1 MTPINGV
8 NKISLKTE
16 PLSERVDRRDT
27 EFAQRIKN
35 AMSDVNEK
43 QHIADN
49 SIEAVIK
56 GEMGIH
62 EGMMAIGQAD
72 TSLRLLT
79 QVRSK
84 IMAAYNEI
92 MRMQI

>member
-1 MTPINGV
+1 MTPINSI
-8 NKISLKTE
+8 NKISLRTE

-43 QHIADN
+43 QHIADD

-56 GEMGIH
+56 GEMGLH
-62 EGMMAIGQAD
+62 EGMIAIGRAD

-84 IMAAYNEI
+84 VMAAYNEI
-92 MRMQI
+92 MRMQV